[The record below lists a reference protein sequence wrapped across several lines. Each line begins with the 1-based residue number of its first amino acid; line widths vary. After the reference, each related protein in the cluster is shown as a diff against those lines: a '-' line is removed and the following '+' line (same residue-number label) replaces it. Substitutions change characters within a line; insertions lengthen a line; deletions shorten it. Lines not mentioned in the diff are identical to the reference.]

1 MTEPIARDDAVGI
14 AIRPMRDEDAD
25 YRAMAR
31 WLTDERVL
39 EWIYGRDDPWPLKRL
54 VPKYRPRVLGA
65 DPVRPCII
73 EQRGAAV
80 GYIQYYPVTDAA
92 GFELEDAT
100 GTWALDMWIGEPE
113 LWSTGVGSAALGL
126 VAGYLFEREGAERCL
141 IDPRVENP
149 RAVRAYEKAG
159 FAKVKVLPEHEWFE
173 GAKRDNWLMERR
185 R

>member
-1 MTEPIARDDAVGI
+1 MTEPIARDDATGF
-14 AIRPMRDEDAD
+14 AIRPMRDEEAD

-39 EWIYGRDDPWPLKRL
+39 EWIYGRDDPWPYERL
-54 VPKYRPRVLGA
+54 VPKYRPRVLGE

-73 EQRGAAV
+73 EQHGRRV
-80 GYIQYYPVTDAA
+80 GYIQYYPVADPA
-92 GFELEDAT
+92 EYQLDDAT

-113 LWSTGVGSAALGL
+113 IWSAGLGSRALSL
-126 VAGYLFEREGAERCL
+126 VAGYLFEHEHAERCL

-159 FAKVKVLPEHEWFE
+159 FVKVKVLREHEWFE
-173 GAKRDNWLMERR
+173 GAKRDNLLMELRR
-185 R
+185 